1 MGGRVLEL
9 ETDRITQQ
17 GIRAWIQRGSKQ
29 TARKI
34 VDVLLEDGRMPIEKI
49 GKVTG
54 VSLESIIKLDLE
66 RKGISDIKEGCVLE
80 FDSSQLATQ
89 EFMQGFMHGY
99 EKAFL
104 QGFRQGKEEKACQI
118 AKRLLEDGRLS
129 AEEISEVTGLSLEKV
144 TQLSPEDKKN
154 F

>member
-54 VSLESIIKLDLE
+54 VSVIRQIKRCL
-66 RKGISDIKEGCVLE
+66 
-80 FDSSQLATQ
+80 
-89 EFMQGFMHGY
+89 
-99 EKAFL
+99 
-104 QGFRQGKEEKACQI
+104 FRQIK
-118 AKRLLEDGRLS
+118 
-129 AEEISEVTGLSLEKV
+129 TGLSEHL
-144 TQLSPEDKKN
+144 TMG
-154 F
+154 

>member
-1 MGGRVLEL
+1 MEL

-66 RKGISDIKEGCVLE
+66 RRGISGIKEGFVLE
-80 FDSSQLATQ
+80 FDSSQQTTQ
-89 EFMQGFMHGY
+89 EFMQGFMQGY
-99 EKAFL
+99 EKAFM
-104 QGFRQGKEEKACQI
+104 QGVQQGREESARQI

-129 AEEISEVTGLSLEKV
+129 AEEISEATGLSLIKV
-144 TQLSPEDKKN
+144 KQ
-154 F
+154 

>member
-66 RKGISDIKEGCVLE
+66 RRECTPNCKAVAGRWKIVCRRNIRSYRAESGKG
-80 FDSSQLATQ
+80 
-89 EFMQGFMHGY
+89 
-99 EKAFL
+99 
-104 QGFRQGKEEKACQI
+104 
-118 AKRLLEDGRLS
+118 
-129 AEEISEVTGLSLEKV
+129 
-144 TQLSPEDKKN
+144 
-154 F
+154 

>member
-1 MGGRVLEL
+1 MEL

-66 RKGISDIKEGCVLE
+66 RREGTPNC
-80 FDSSQLATQ
+80 
-89 EFMQGFMHGY
+89 
-99 EKAFL
+99 KAV
-104 QGFRQGKEEKACQI
+104 A
-118 AKRLLEDGRLS
+118 GRLS
-129 AEEISEVTGLSLEKV
+129 AEEISEATGLSLEKV
-144 TQLSPEDKKN
+144 KQ
-154 F
+154 

>member
-1 MGGRVLEL
+1 MEL

-66 RKGISDIKEGCVLE
+66 RRECTSNC
-80 FDSSQLATQ
+80 
-89 EFMQGFMHGY
+89 
-99 EKAFL
+99 KAVA
-104 QGFRQGKEEKACQI
+104 GRWKIVCRRNIRSYRAESGKC
-118 AKRLLEDGRLS
+118 
-129 AEEISEVTGLSLEKV
+129 
-144 TQLSPEDKKN
+144 
-154 F
+154 